1 MEDMVVV
8 AGRVCTNP
16 VLVYAGHLEGRMPV
30 LSLLGC
36 FVGMETAGVK
46 LGSLSLKLRPVRCT
60 GEDDICLRESRREL
74 LTATVQLRPVAMF

>member
-16 VLVYAGHLEGRMPV
+16 VLVYAGHLEGRMLV

-46 LGSLSLKLRPVRCT
+46 LGSHSFKLRPGCT
-60 GEDDICLRESRREL
+60 GEDDMTSAFASHGVNYL
-74 LTATVQLRPVAMF
+74 LQLFNCDR